1 VKLAEAYG
9 LPRVNLAAKAVLTM
23 VMAMTT
29 RGILIR
35 RKEHRRYES
44 LKNIFTMHCVRGV
57 VSLHG
62 MHETN
67 NEFLQ
72 HLEG

>member
-1 VKLAEAYG
+1 LDRVAGDAGGAYFDLVSERHAWTSCRVKLADAYG

-35 RKEHRRYES
+35 RKEHRRY
-44 LKNIFTMHCVRGV
+44 
-57 VSLHG
+57 
-62 MHETN
+62 
-67 NEFLQ
+67 
-72 HLEG
+72 